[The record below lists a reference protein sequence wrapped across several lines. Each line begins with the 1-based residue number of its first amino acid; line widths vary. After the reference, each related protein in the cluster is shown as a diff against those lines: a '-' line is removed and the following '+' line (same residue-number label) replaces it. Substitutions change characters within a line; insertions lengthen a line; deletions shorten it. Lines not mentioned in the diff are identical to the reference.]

1 MVKKIKAKLAARPEH
16 EAVLRSAVQANK
28 RAVRA
33 LRGISRKN
41 LVRRL
46 DSLDLHELDIV
57 LTEIALEKPELISAI
72 KKYKE
77 RRFPLPAYALTT
89 DATVLTAI
97 ANDLG
102 FEYIFSRQL
111 EALAKLEDLVIGL
124 STSGNSLNV
133 LNALRLAKKR
143 GIKSVAFTGGEGGK
157 IVEEE
162 LADIIINIPAQDV
175 THIQEG
181 HETAFHAIC
190 DVVEEI
196 LFSERGLVDK

>member
-77 RRFPLPAYALTT
+77 RR
-89 DATVLTAI
+89 
-97 ANDLG
+97 
-102 FEYIFSRQL
+102 Q
-111 EALAKLEDLVIGL
+111 
-124 STSGNSLNV
+124 
-133 LNALRLAKKR
+133 KK
-143 GIKSVAFTGGEGGK
+143 K
-157 IVEEE
+157 
-162 LADIIINIPAQDV
+162 
-175 THIQEG
+175 
-181 HETAFHAIC
+181 
-190 DVVEEI
+190 
-196 LFSERGLVDK
+196 